1 MCQGLVDAR
10 AGSGASDILHSG
22 DAIPVLGA
30 NQRAGRGGLPAALQ
44 GTAELYLDLYVDD
57 DATLGSDGLG

>member
-1 MCQGLVDAR
+1 M
-10 AGSGASDILHSG
+10 
-22 DAIPVLGA
+22 
-30 NQRAGRGGLPAALQ
+30 PAALQ